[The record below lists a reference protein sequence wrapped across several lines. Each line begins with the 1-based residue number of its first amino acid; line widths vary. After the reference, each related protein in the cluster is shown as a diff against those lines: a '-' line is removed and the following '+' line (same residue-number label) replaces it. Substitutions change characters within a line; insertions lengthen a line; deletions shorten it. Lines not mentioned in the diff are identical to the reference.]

1 MPQKYCDSCLI
12 IAYDNVGEDGEEQDE
27 FLDTFSGMAMMEDH
41 LCERI
46 EQRDLREHQN
56 LFQIDCKCKDHK

>member
-1 MPQKYCDSCLI
+1 MYCDSCLI

-41 LCERI
+41 LCDRI
-46 EQRDLREHQN
+46 DTDGETP
-56 LFQIDCKCKDHK
+56 CKCKDHK